1 MNNDL
6 RTIINT
12 LDSIEEGEMG
22 RKIGSKIGGFF
33 GDKAAK
39 IGGDLGD
46 KTGDF
51 IDKFNPF
58 SKSTDKEVDKDTASD
73 SGNSSGDLKSASG
86 VSIGQPFTPA
96 PTSTK
101 FTGSKVDDNGIKA
114 GGTKY
119 PGMDVKGD
127 TITGHGFKYDI
138 ENQYAANPA
147 KFRIAQNW
155 KDGQPL
161 DADGISYTNS
171 WSGEPI
177 PQDILHIEARKGWD
191 KPMVNFDGSPILAGR
206 ENDNTK
212 PKEPDH
218 PYYHMIRVETGERQ
232 DPNRVSIMSMLKKD
246 KYGNQRHHYEKSAAN
261 TIAWPAPSGFS
272 PGGLAIINKHSE
284 MGEVIAGY
292 QKDSSVIW
300 IERSS
305 MAGSLAHSVSGQMVG
320 ISRSVKGEELER
332 YEKSKGNK
340 VSVKNVEN
348 GITTNSAVGAWW
360 GQAFRVGGSRF
371 GSDSVT
377 ADVVNQIA
385 TSKDDKRYNDSY
397 KVNYFGPYS
406 DWKSGG
412 KSAFLQVAANTKY
425 ADGFGPVKSR
435 SVTEELSR
443 IIDLAWR

>member
-1 MNNDL
+1 MNNDI
-6 RTIINT
+6 RTLINT
-12 LDSIEEGEMG
+12 LDTIEEGEIG
-22 RKIGSKIGGFF
+22 RKIGSTIGGVF

-46 KTGDF
+46 KAGDF
-51 IDKFNPF
+51 LDKLNPF
-58 SKSTDKEVDKDTASD
+58 SKSVDKDKAS
-73 SGNSSGDLKSASG
+73 SSGDSG
-86 VSIGQPFTPA
+86 VTIGQPFTPA

-101 FTGSKVDDNGIKA
+101 FTGTPVADNGVKS
-114 GGTKY
+114 GGTEFPDKE
-119 PGMDVKGD
+119 VKGD
-127 TITGHGFKYDI
+127 TITGHGYKYDI

-161 DADGISYTNS
+161 DVDGISLTNS

-191 KPMVNFDGSPILAGR
+191 KPMVNFDGSPILAGHD
-206 ENDNTK
+206 NDNTK

-218 PYYHMIRVETGERQ
+218 PYYHLIRVETGERQ
-232 DPNRVSIMSMLKKD
+232 DPNRTGLQSLLAKD

-261 TIAWPAPSGFS
+261 TIAWSAPSGFS
-272 PGGLAIINKHSE
+272 PGGQAIISKHSE
-284 MGEVIAGY
+284 TGAKSVVAGY

-300 IERSS
+300 IERQIL
-305 MAGSLAHSVSGQMVG
+305 AGSLAHSVSGQMVG
-320 ISRSVKGEELER
+320 ISRSVKGEELEQ

-340 VSVKNVEN
+340 ISVKNVEN

-360 GQAFRVGGSRF
+360 GQAFRVSGGLF

-377 ADVVNQIA
+377 ANVANQVA
-385 TSKDDKRYNDSY
+385 TSKGDKLHNDSY
-397 KVNYFGPYS
+397 IVNYFGPYS

-412 KSAFLQVAANTKY
+412 KSAFLKMAADIKY
-425 ADGFGPVKSR
+425 ADGFGPVKAK
-435 SVTEELSR
+435 SVNEELSR